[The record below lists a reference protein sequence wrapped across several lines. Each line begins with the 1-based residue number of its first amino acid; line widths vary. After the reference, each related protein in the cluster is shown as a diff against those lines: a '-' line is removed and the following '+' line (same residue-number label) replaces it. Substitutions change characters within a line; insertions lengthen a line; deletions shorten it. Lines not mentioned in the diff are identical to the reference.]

1 MNKNQSKSE
10 KSKWAS
16 WHLTN
21 VHKIVRTDEISN
33 VESLVIGPKGVV
45 YAWVPAFVGSN
56 NVVGGGD
63 GGDRE

>member
-1 MNKNQSKSE
+1 M
-10 KSKWAS
+10 
-16 WHLTN
+16 
-21 VHKIVRTDEISN
+21 HKIVRTDEISN
-33 VESLVIGPKGVV
+33 VESLVVGPKGVV